1 MRRLNTRQRF
11 GFILGFYFFLWLII
25 FYLIFLIIFNLVV
38 SYQFNKELLAESL
51 DIIQNHLV
59 VEEKSL
65 VFTKDQGGASL
76 KEYLITHNSPAVF
89 LTTDGKILR
98 TYGLFAISAGVSQQ
112 EYFGKMINGFPKNGK
127 YIEKTIPW
135 NGQIIKSFIVALRA
149 KGEIAGF
156 IIIGKSLEEVNNI
169 FNIMTILF
177 ISLGVFNF
185 IGSFVVGFLLA
196 RLAFMPLRKMIGV
209 MEKID
214 YDNLNTL
221 LPIDEN
227 SKDEVSALSAKFNG
241 MLTRL
246 GDMAGRQKAFIA
258 NVSHELKTP
267 LARAISSLDL
277 LSQDSKEIKEE
288 VDLIRGDLFEINNL
302 IERLLLLARIRKDK
316 QIDRL
321 RIISLKEFFERI
333 KKLFEIQLKNK
344 QITLN
349 IFGEEKAE
357 FFIPKEYLNII
368 FSNLLLNS
376 IKYSHPRTN
385 IYISSFKADGKM
397 VISIADAGIG
407 MDNEEAKRMFER
419 FFRGKGSREEGHG
432 IGLSLVKQ
440 ICSLYNIAIKVVS
453 KKDKGTIISLHF
465 P

>member
-11 GFILGFYFFLWLII
+11 GFILGFYFFFWLII
-25 FYLIFLIIFNLVV
+25 FYIIFLVIFNLVV
-38 SYQFNKELLAESL
+38 SYQFNKELLAESS

-59 VEEKSL
+59 VEQKSL
-65 VFTKDQGGASL
+65 VFVKDQGGASL
-76 KEYLITHNSPAVF
+76 KEYLITHNTPAVF
-89 LTTDGKILR
+89 LTSDGKILR
-98 TYGLFAISAGVSQQ
+98 TYGLFAISAGVSQS
-112 EYFGKMINGFPKNGK
+112 EYFGKMINSYSQKEK

-135 NGQIIKSFIVALRA
+135 NGQTIKSFIVPLKA
-149 KGEIAGF
+149 KGKVVGF
-156 IIIGKSLEEVNNI
+156 IVIGKSLDEVNNI

-185 IGSFVVGFLLA
+185 AGSFVVGFLLA

-221 LPIDEN
+221 LPIDEY
-227 SKDEVSALSAKFNG
+227 SKDEVSALSARFND
-241 MLTRL
+241 MLVRL
-246 GDMAGRQKAFIA
+246 GDMAGRQKAFIT

-277 LSQDSKEIKEE
+277 LSQDSQGVKQEIN
-288 VDLIRGDLFEINNL
+288 LIREDLFGINSL

-316 QIDRL
+316 QIDKP
-321 RIISLKEFFERI
+321 RIIFLKDFFERI
-333 KKLFEIQLKNK
+333 KKIFEIQLINK

-349 IFGEEKAE
+349 IVGEEKAE

-376 IKYSHPRTN
+376 IKYSHPRTS
-385 IYISSFKADGKM
+385 IDISSLKQDGKT
-397 VISIADAGIG
+397 VISVADSGIG

-419 FFRGKGSREEGHG
+419 FFRGKGTREEGHG

-440 ICSLYNIAIKVVS
+440 ICSLYNIGIKVVS
-453 KKDKGTIISLHF
+453 KKDKGTTIFLHF